1 MPYDPYVNPDRL
13 PATGRYKWEP
23 NQVPAGEGNYITG
36 FNFMI
41 FKRGVFRNDYFV
53 SDSNKTLSVLAELN
67 NSTSKGSFYFP
78 INNSFRKLQTPGK
91 NVSVSSEPYSIAG
104 SDFSYLITLSQSA
117 RLASATFKYKMSVD
131 IYDENLLGFMESSAV
146 STKEADIEK
155 VKKFRQ
161 SGPSSVIMD
170 VDWSQYAFLT
180 IKLYTSTDDDKTAV
194 QWPQDKSELKA
205 TGYYYNNFDSSED
218 FKNTNVRFSSLSNP
232 QSNTDF
238 KLTNRL
244 KLFNESKV
252 KVKLILNNIM
262 LFNFGKNNF
271 LDKNFPCS
279 LMSYSVPVEISL
291 QVSQLIDN
299 FIWPSSDIP
308 AFSIKM
314 FCPDDKINTRGFA
327 HTLDVKFIIAAFPDA
342 FASFI
347 TGGLFTN
354 ARVIFVGPTL
364 GKRSTFY
371 YLSPSKLSGI
381 SGVLIRANNISIFD
395 WTDKIVVQKVESSS
409 EPSSSANWLSIFSFE
424 RDSQGLQV
432 FDNQDINFIS
442 DYLFHDERGTEKSWY
457 RLIQSSYNT
466 GISESS
472 LPFIGQ
478 IYTEKSVLDLN
489 TTGLSSAKVV
499 SLIRSASV
507 SPNLLS
513 NNKPLAV
520 FELSFQDDFYTSSI
534 FFKKGL
540 FKFNFSGKS
549 FDPNFLFSSHVY
561 LRMWFQPGSE
571 PVDYDNPEKYR
582 TSESELIFQNYTN
595 SSGGIGTKI
604 VIGTPTSLAEL
615 LVSAPLISDLNN
627 FEIVKFTDGLIDKNN
642 NYIPYKDQAS
652 VKLVVGLY
660 VHSYLNDSLN
670 PNLVNKINAP
680 TVEILVDSNNTL
692 LETPILKNTKDAI
705 APQRFFD
712 YNNVTTTVFDILNF
726 SLSKNTYLDTSLE
739 TSGFLEYN
747 KTFVIINENDFPN
760 SYAYQ
765 DLLSLRQAADPQK
778 IVLKIPKY
786 SLVNDNSIYY
796 FVDFVT
802 YYNSFINTKVNQGTI
817 NYKITFDLDYDNSL
831 ILNKIKVAAFFV
843 SRYGKITERIFIS
856 GFFDLPKS
864 IDTFTL
870 NKTIEINIPFYVSY
884 NDCQI
889 VFRIYYYPYSST
901 GKDLTDEEMQEI
913 EQNLNGKPMGIRI
926 NDIELTFSQGLLSFS
941 NRNEGVSI
949 GAVNYEDLALV
960 PSTALDSQ
968 QFWFAS
974 KSSFESYLPTDKN
987 FEISGA
993 IYSPSWFVNL
1003 PDDMEA
1009 EIRVNTIQKSSDSYF
1024 RQITYRTVPL
1034 DERILKDEKISAA
1047 ESNSSNSTV
1056 HVAKNSSVN
1065 DSVVQTLSTNNT
1077 VNYYRLPDPITP
1089 PVLEGLVSN
1098 SNYTSLKGDNPDLN
1112 LIDYFED
1119 NNDLSTL
1126 SIKTEL
1132 SDSSEN
1138 QDVFAVNYANGFLN
1152 KWQFDGQVV
1161 NQLSS
1166 GLNKSTVSFDKIT
1179 KNVYV
1184 TGYANPGA
1192 LIVKSAN
1199 LKNPGQFKKV
1209 NSQSQVVTKII
1220 SFNYLVD
1227 GLSSAVYD
1235 TDQSLVTAENLS
1247 GLPVLETF
1255 SASEFDNQGNLI
1267 VGYVLDGL
1275 NNQIQARMLKST
1287 IRQISNAIT
1296 VVDMGQ
1302 IVGNSALNVF
1312 CPVLKYYNSVFYL
1325 LFWCAGK
1332 LFLTKFSN
1340 LPIQSSNFTYNLN
1353 PMYLIA
1359 GNHNFDDTSNSAHPF
1374 FKQLVSQEKIIIL
1387 KNDYD
1392 YFETDISMQAAGM
1405 VVSTNSRFAGS
1416 IFVYYKLPSG
1426 DLVVKQVSPGGMV
1439 SNPSKIGD

>member
-1 MPYDPYVNPDRL
+1 MPYDPYVNPDRS

-23 NQVPAGEGNYITG
+23 NQVPSGEGNYVTG
-36 FNFMI
+36 FNFMV

-53 SDSNKTLSVLAELN
+53 SDTNKSLTVIVDLNESESN
-67 NSTSKGSFYFP
+67 GSFYFP
-78 INNSFRKLQTPGK
+78 VNNSFRILQTPGK
-91 NVSVSSEPYSIAG
+91 NVAISSIPYSING
-104 SDFSYLITLSQSA
+104 SAFSYLITLSQAA

-131 IYDENLLGFMESSAV
+131 IYDQNLLGFMESSSV
-146 STKEADIEK
+146 STKAADIEK
-155 VKKFRQ
+155 VKEFRDK
-161 SGPSSVIMD
+161 GPSAVIMD
-170 VDWSQYAFLT
+170 IDWSAYAFLT

-205 TGYYYNNFDSSED
+205 TGYYYRTFDSSEG
-218 FKNTNVRFSSLSNP
+218 FKNTNVRFSSLTNP
-232 QSNTDF
+232 QSNNDF
-238 KLTNRL
+238 KLVNRL
-244 KLFNESKV
+244 KIINESNV

-279 LMSYSVPVEISL
+279 LMSYAVPVEISL
-291 QVSQLIDN
+291 QVSQLVDN

-308 AFSIKM
+308 AFSLKM

-342 FASFI
+342 FGSFI
-347 TGGLFTN
+347 SGGLYSN
-354 ARVIFVGPTL
+354 ARVVFVGPTL

-371 YLSPSKLSGI
+371 YLSPEKLSGI
-381 SGVLIRANNISIFD
+381 SGVLVRTNNIKIFD
-395 WTDKIVVQKVESSS
+395 WTDKILVQKVNSSS
-409 EPSSSANWLSIFSFE
+409 EPSDSDNWISIFSF
-424 RDSQGLQV
+424 DKNSQEFQIFGDQS
-432 FDNQDINFIS
+432 IKFIS
-442 DYLFHDERGTEKSWY
+442 NFLFHDELGTDQSWY
-457 RLIQSSYNT
+457 RLVQSNNST
-466 GISESS
+466 GLAQTSS
-472 LPFIGQ
+472 QFKGQ
-478 IYTEKSVLDLN
+478 LYSEKSVLELN
-489 TTGLSSAKVV
+489 TTGLSSEKVTT
-499 SLIRSASV
+499 LIRSASV

-513 NNKPLAV
+513 DNKPLAV
-520 FELSFQDDFYTSSI
+520 FELSLEDDFYSSSI
-534 FFKKGL
+534 FFKKGQ

-571 PVDYDNPEKYR
+571 PVDYNNPEKYR
-582 TSESELIFQNYTN
+582 TADSEIIFKSYTN
-595 SSGGIGTKI
+595 SSGTTGTKI
-604 VIGTPTSLAEL
+604 VIGTPTSLADL
-615 LVSAPLISDLNN
+615 LVSAPLISEINN

-642 NYIPYKDQAS
+642 NYIPYKDQS
-652 VKLVVGLY
+652 TVKLVIGMY
-660 VHSYLNDSLN
+660 VHSYLNDSSN
-670 PNLVNKINAP
+670 PNLVDKVNSPNI
-680 TVEILVDSNNTL
+680 EIIIDSNNTL
-692 LETPILKNTKDAI
+692 VETPILKNTKDAI
-705 APQRFFD
+705 APQRFFN
-712 YNNVTTTVFDILNF
+712 YNNVTSTLFDELSF
-726 SLSKNTYLDTSLE
+726 SLSKQTYVDQSLE
-739 TSGFLEYN
+739 TSGYLEYN
-747 KTFVIINENDFPN
+747 KTIEIIDETNLPNE
-760 SYAYQ
+760 YAYQ
-765 DLLSLRQAADPQK
+765 NLLSLRQTAEPQK
-778 IVLKIPKY
+778 IVLKIPIY

-817 NYKITFDLDYDNSL
+817 NYKITFDLDLDNSK

-856 GFFDLPKS
+856 GFFELPKS
-864 IDTFTL
+864 TGSSIL
-870 NKTIEINIPFYVSY
+870 NKTIQINVPFYVSY

-889 VFRIYYYPYSST
+889 VLRIYYYPYSST
-901 GKDLTDEEMQEI
+901 GSELTEEENLEI
-913 EQNLNGKPMGIRI
+913 ETRLNGKPAGLRI
-926 NDIELTFSQGLLSFS
+926 NDIEMTLSQGLLSFS
-941 NRNEGVSI
+941 NRNEGVAI

-960 PSTALDSQ
+960 PSTSLDSQ

-993 IYSPSWFVNL
+993 IYSPSWFVDL

-1009 EIRVNTIQKSSDSYF
+1009 DIRVNTIQKPTDSLY
-1024 RQITYRTVPL
+1024 RQITYRTVPF
-1034 DERILKDEKISAA
+1034 DERMLEDEKISAV

-1056 HVAKNSSVN
+1056 HVAKNASIN
-1065 DSVVQTLSTNNT
+1065 DSVVQTFSTNNT
-1077 VNYYRLPDPITP
+1077 VNYYRLPDPINT
-1089 PVLEGLVSN
+1089 PVLEGLISN
-1098 SNYTSLKGDNPDLN
+1098 SNLATLKGNNPDLT
-1112 LIDYFED
+1112 LVDYFED

-1132 SDSSEN
+1132 SDSAEN
-1138 QDVFAVNYANGFLN
+1138 QDVFALNNSNGFLN
-1152 KWQFDGQVV
+1152 TWKFEDRII

-1166 GLNKSTVSFDKIT
+1166 GLNKSTVAFDKIT
-1179 KNVYV
+1179 KKVYV
-1184 TGYANPGA
+1184 AGYSNPGS
-1192 LIVKSAN
+1192 LIVKSLS
-1199 LKNPGQFKKV
+1199 LKNPGQFNKV
-1209 NSQSQVVTKII
+1209 NSQGQVVTKIV

-1227 GLSSAVYD
+1227 GLSSAIYD

-1255 SASEFDNQGNLI
+1255 TAAEFDNQSNLI
-1267 VGYVLDGL
+1267 VCYVLDGL

-1302 IVGNSALNVF
+1302 IVGDKAINVF

-1325 LFWCAGK
+1325 LFWCSGK

-1359 GNHNFDDTSNSAHPF
+1359 GNHNFDEKSNPAHPF
-1374 FKQLVSQEKIIIL
+1374 FKQLLAKEKIIIS
-1387 KNDYD
+1387 KDDPN

-1405 VVSTNSRFAGS
+1405 IVSNNSRFAGS

-1426 DLVVKQVSPGGMV
+1426 DLVVRQVSPGGTV